1 MSFQIQS
8 KGVSGTSL
16 AAPGA
21 ESDSR
26 RSGSSSGLCARF
38 PYNRAVCTREGIPM
52 VPAPASRRAARPF
65 RLLAGMA
72 LAACGLAFA
81 FAASAEGTD
90 AERLRF
96 RQAYAAAQQGGD
108 AWRAQATGLEG
119 YVLFPYLEAAALEH
133 DLRTLDRARV
143 DAYLARY
150 PGLIPAADLRRDFLG
165 ELARR
170 KDWTTSSAMYQPG
183 LGDSLSCFALQAKLS
198 RNEPL
203 VFERDL
209 ADLWKK
215 ASLPNACDPVIAAAH
230 DQSLLTPERLWS
242 RIQVAADAG
251 KGGTVASLAP
261 WLPADDAIAA
271 QRIGQALND
280 PAGALR
286 DASNWPD
293 TPRHRQAVT
302 LALQRM
308 ARKQSTAADTAWSA
322 LAPRFT
328 LSEQQ
333 KGSIENALALFHA
346 TDFDESALGRLASLP
361 PGAQTDATREWRV
374 RVALARQDWTA
385 ALAALDALG
394 ESQKDDGEWRYFRAL
409 VLTRLGRQGEAKS
422 LYQSVSQEAT
432 YFGFLAADR
441 IDASYA
447 ICPSTMAVDERRE
460 AALLADPG
468 LDRAFELYA
477 VGLQKLARREWTAAL
492 AGRDADTQRLAADLA
507 FRKGWYDRGV
517 FGLSSGDALRLYE
530 QRFPLARQ
538 DGVVEQSSQAGIE
551 APWAYAI
558 IRAESAWMTD
568 ARSGADARGLMQLL
582 PGTAALVAKRNG
594 LAWSG
599 GDSLYDPSTNIVLG
613 TRYLAQMAQRYSG
626 APWLASAAYNAGPN
640 KVDQW
645 LTARGTLDPD
655 LFLVSIPYKETREY
669 VARVMAFAVI
679 YDWRLNGNA
688 LAISSRMTRIGS
700 PYSLPSPVAVR
711 KQVSCPA
718 PAAAVAHAG
727 RDTAP
732 ATPAVMQPAPAAASS
747 APASPDAQP

>member
-1 MSFQIQS
+1 MAF
-8 KGVSGTSL
+8 
-16 AAPGA
+16 
-21 ESDSR
+21 
-26 RSGSSSGLCARF
+26 
-38 PYNRAVCTREGIPM
+38 
-52 VPAPASRRAARPF
+52 APAARCVDRSL
-65 RLLAGMA
+65 RLLGGLA
-72 LAACGLAFA
+72 LAVCGLAISLS
-81 FAASAEGTD
+81 ASASGTD
-90 AERLRF
+90 AERARF
-96 RQAYAAAQQGGD
+96 RQAYAVAQQGGD
-108 AWRAQATGLEG
+108 AWRAQASGLEG
-119 YVLFPYLEAAALEH
+119 YVLFPYLEAASLEH
-133 DLRTLDRARV
+133 DLRTLDHAPV

-150 PGLIPAADLRRDFLG
+150 LGMIPAADLRKDFLG

-170 KDWTTSSAMYQPG
+170 KDWTTFRAMYQPG
-183 LGDSLSCFALQAKLS
+183 LGEALTCFSLQAKLS
-198 RNEPL
+198 LGEPL
-203 VFERDL
+203 VFERDI

-215 ASLPNACDPVIAAAH
+215 ASLPSACDPVLSAAH
-230 DQSLLTPERLWS
+230 DQGLLTPERVWA
-242 RIQVAADAG
+242 RIQVAAEAG
-251 KGGTVASLAP
+251 KGGTVAALAP
-261 WLPADDAIAA
+261 WLAADDAIAA
-271 QRIGQALND
+271 QRIAQALND
-280 PAGALR
+280 PATALR
-286 DASNWPD
+286 DAASWPD

-308 ARKQSTAADTAWSA
+308 ARKQSTVADGAWSS
-322 LAPRFT
+322 LSSHFT

-333 KGSIENALALFHA
+333 RGAIENALALFHA
-346 TDFDESALGRLASLP
+346 TDFDESALDRLAALP

-409 VLTRLGRQGEAKS
+409 VLGRLGRQGEAKA

-441 IDASYA
+441 IDTAYA
-447 ICPSTMAVDERRE
+447 ICPSTMATDERRE
-460 AALLADPG
+460 AALLAEPG

-477 VGLQKLARREWTAAL
+477 VGLQKLARREWAAAL

-538 DGVVEQSSQAGIE
+538 DGVVEQASQAGIE

-594 LAWSG
+594 LSWSG
-599 GDSLYDPSTNIVLG
+599 GESLYDPSTNIVLG
-613 TRYLAQMAQRYSG
+613 TRYLAQMAERYSG

-655 LFLVSIPYKETREY
+655 LFVVSIPYKETREY

-679 YDWRLNGNA
+679 YDWRLTGNA
-688 LAISSRMTRIGS
+688 LPITSRMTRIGS
-700 PYSLPSPVAVR
+700 TYSLPSASAVR
-711 KQVSCPA
+711 KPVTCPS
-718 PAAAVAHAG
+718 PAAARSATIAV
-727 RDTAP
+727 P
-732 ATPAVMQPAPAAASS
+732 AAPAVMQPAPAAATS
-747 APASPDAQP
+747 APGSPDAQP

>member
-1 MSFQIQS
+1 MASAPAARRVDRS
-8 KGVSGTSL
+8 LRLLGGLVLAVSGLVVSL
-16 AAPGA
+16 
-21 ESDSR
+21 S
-26 RSGSSSGLCARF
+26 
-38 PYNRAVCTREGIPM
+38 
-52 VPAPASRRAARPF
+52 APAS
-65 RLLAGMA
+65 
-72 LAACGLAFA
+72 
-81 FAASAEGTD
+81 GTD
-90 AERLRF
+90 AERARF
-96 RQAYAAAQQGGD
+96 RQAYAVAQQGGD

-119 YVLFPYLEAAALEH
+119 YVLFPYLEAASLEH
-133 DLRTLDRARV
+133 DLRTLDRAPV

-150 PGLIPAADLRRDFLG
+150 PGMIPAADLRRDFLG

-170 KDWTTSSAMYQPG
+170 KDWTTFSAMYQPG
-183 LGDSLSCFALQAKLS
+183 LGDALTCFSLQAKLS
-198 RNEPL
+198 RG
-203 VFERDL
+203 ERLDFDHDI

-215 ASLPNACDPVIAAAH
+215 ASLPNACDPVLSAAH
-230 DQSLLTPERLWS
+230 DQGLLTPERVWA
-242 RIQVAADAG
+242 RIQIAADAG
-251 KGGTVASLAP
+251 KGGTIAALAP

-271 QRIGQALND
+271 QRMAQALND
-280 PAGALR
+280 PTTALR
-286 DASNWPD
+286 DAANWPD

-308 ARKQSTAADTAWSA
+308 ARKQSTVADGAWSS
-322 LAPRFT
+322 LSSHFT

-333 KGSIENALALFHA
+333 RGAIENALALFHA
-346 TDFDESALGRLASLP
+346 TDFDESAQDRLAALP

-394 ESQKDDGEWRYFRAL
+394 EAQKDDGEWRYFRAL
-409 VLTRLGRQGEAKS
+409 VLGRLGRQGEAKA

-441 IDASYA
+441 IDTAYA
-447 ICPSTMAVDERRE
+447 ICPSTMATDERRE
-460 AALLADPG
+460 AALLAEPG
-468 LDRAFELYA
+468 VDRAFELYA

-507 FRKGWYDRGV
+507 FRKGWYDRAV

-538 DGVVEQSSQAGIE
+538 DGVVEQASQAGIE

-594 LAWSG
+594 LSWSG

-613 TRYLAQMAQRYSG
+613 TRYLAQMAARYNG

-655 LFLVSIPYKETREY
+655 LFVVSIPYKETREY

-679 YDWRLNGNA
+679 YDWRLTGHA
-688 LAISSRMTRIGS
+688 VSISSRMTRIGS
-700 PYSLPSPVAVR
+700 TYSLPTPGAVR
-711 KQVSCPA
+711 KPVTCPSPAAARSAAVAA
-718 PAAAVAHAG
+718 PAA
-727 RDTAP
+727 
-732 ATPAVMQPAPAAASS
+732 PAVMQSAPAAASS

>member
-1 MSFQIQS
+1 MAS
-8 KGVSGTSL
+8 
-16 AAPGA
+16 
-21 ESDSR
+21 
-26 RSGSSSGLCARF
+26 
-38 PYNRAVCTREGIPM
+38 
-52 VPAPASRRAARPF
+52 APAARRVDRPL
-65 RLLAGMA
+65 RLLGGLV
-72 LAACGLAFA
+72 LAVCGLAISLSVS
-81 FAASAEGTD
+81 ASGTD
-90 AERLRF
+90 AERARF
-96 RQAYAAAQQGGD
+96 RQAYAIAQQGGD
-108 AWRAQATGLEG
+108 AWRVQATGLEG
-119 YVLFPYLEAAALEH
+119 YVLFPYLEAASLEH
-133 DLRTLDRARV
+133 DLRTLDRAPV

-150 PGLIPAADLRRDFLG
+150 PGMIPATDLHRDFLG

-170 KDWTTSSAMYQPG
+170 KDWATFTAMYQPG
-183 LGDSLSCFALQAKLS
+183 LGDALTCFSLQAKLS
-198 RNEPL
+198 RGEPL
-203 VFERDL
+203 VFERDI

-215 ASLPNACDPVIAAAH
+215 ASLPNACDPVLSAAH
-230 DQSLLTPERLWS
+230 DQGLLTPERLWA
-242 RIQVAADAG
+242 RIQIAADAG
-251 KGGTVASLAP
+251 KGGTIATLAP

-271 QRIGQALND
+271 QRMAQALND
-280 PAGALR
+280 PTTALR
-286 DASNWPD
+286 DAANWPD

-308 ARKQSTAADTAWSA
+308 ARKQSTVADSAWSS
-322 LAPRFT
+322 LSSHFT

-333 KGSIENALALFHA
+333 RGAIENALALFHA
-346 TDFDESALGRLASLP
+346 TDFDESALDRLVALP

-385 ALAALDALG
+385 ALAGLDALG
-394 ESQKDDGEWRYFRAL
+394 ETQKDDGEWRYFRAL
-409 VLTRLGRQGEAKS
+409 VLGRLGRQGEAKA

-441 IDASYA
+441 IDAAYA
-447 ICPSTMAVDERRE
+447 ICPSTMATDERRE
-460 AALLADPG
+460 SALLAEPG
-468 LDRAFELYA
+468 IDRAFELYA
-477 VGLQKLARREWTAAL
+477 VGLQKLGRREWTAAL

-507 FRKGWYDRGV
+507 FRKGWYDRAV

-538 DGVVEQSSQAGIE
+538 DGVVEQAGQAGIE

-594 LAWSG
+594 LSWSG

-613 TRYLAQMAQRYSG
+613 TRYLAQMAERYSG

-655 LFLVSIPYKETREY
+655 LFVVSIPYKETREY

-688 LAISSRMTRIGS
+688 LAITSRMTHIGS
-700 PYSLPSPVAVR
+700 TYSLPAPGAVR
-711 KQVSCPA
+711 KPVTCPSPAAARSTAVAA
-718 PAAAVAHAG
+718 PAA
-727 RDTAP
+727 
-732 ATPAVMQPAPAAASS
+732 PAVMQPAPAAASS

>member
-1 MSFQIQS
+1 MAS
-8 KGVSGTSL
+8 
-16 AAPGA
+16 
-21 ESDSR
+21 
-26 RSGSSSGLCARF
+26 
-38 PYNRAVCTREGIPM
+38 
-52 VPAPASRRAARPF
+52 APAARRVDRPL
-65 RLLAGMA
+65 RLLGGLV
-72 LAACGLAFA
+72 LAVCGLAA
-81 FAASAEGTD
+81 SLSAAASGTD
-90 AERLRF
+90 AERARF

-108 AWRAQATGLEG
+108 AWRSQATGLEG
-119 YVLFPYLEAAALEH
+119 YVLFPYLEAASLEH
-133 DLRTLDRARV
+133 DLRTLDRAPV

-150 PGLIPAADLRRDFLG
+150 PGMMPAADLRKDFLS

-170 KDWTTSSAMYQPG
+170 KDWTTFSAMYQPG
-183 LGDSLSCFALQAKLS
+183 LGDALTCFSLQAKLS
-198 RNEPL
+198 RGEPL
-203 VFERDL
+203 VFERDI
-209 ADLWKK
+209 AELWKK
-215 ASLPNACDPVIAAAH
+215 ASLPNACDPVLSAAH
-230 DQSLLTPERLWS
+230 DQALLTPERLWA
-242 RIQVAADAG
+242 RIQIAADAG
-251 KGGTVASLAP
+251 KGGTIAALAP

-271 QRIGQALND
+271 QRMAQALND
-280 PAGALR
+280 PATALR
-286 DASNWPD
+286 DAANWPD

-308 ARKQSTAADTAWSA
+308 ARKQSTVADGAWSS
-322 LAPRFT
+322 LSSHFT

-333 KGSIENALALFHA
+333 RGAIENALALFHA
-346 TDFDESALGRLASLP
+346 TDFDESALDRLAALP

-394 ESQKDDGEWRYFRAL
+394 EAQKDDGEWRYFRAL
-409 VLTRLGRQGEAKS
+409 VLGRLGRQGEAKA
-422 LYQSVSQEAT
+422 LYRSVSQEAT

-441 IDASYA
+441 IDTAYA
-447 ICPSTMAVDERRE
+447 ICPSTMATDERRE
-460 AALLADPG
+460 AALLAEPG

-477 VGLQKLARREWTAAL
+477 VGLQKLGRREWTSAL

-507 FRKGWYDRGV
+507 FRKGWYDRAV

-538 DGVVEQSSQAGIE
+538 DGVVEQASQAGIE

-568 ARSGADARGLMQLL
+568 ARSSADARGLMQLL

-594 LAWSG
+594 LSWAG
-599 GDSLYDPSTNIVLG
+599 GESLYDPSTNIVLG
-613 TRYLAQMAQRYSG
+613 TRYLAQMAERYSG

-655 LFLVSIPYKETREY
+655 LFVVSIPYKETREY

-700 PYSLPSPVAVR
+700 TYALPSPGAVR
-711 KQVSCPA
+711 KPVTCPS
-718 PAAAVAHAG
+718 PAAARSAAAAG
-727 RDTAP
+727 P
-732 ATPAVMQPAPAAASS
+732 AAPAVMQPAPAAASS

>member
-1 MSFQIQS
+1 M
-8 KGVSGTSL
+8 T
-16 AAPGA
+16 
-21 ESDSR
+21 
-26 RSGSSSGLCARF
+26 
-38 PYNRAVCTREGIPM
+38 N
-52 VPAPASRRAARPF
+52 APAARRAARPLRILA
-65 RLLAGMA
+65 RLA
-72 LAACGLAFA
+72 LVAMGVGTVVAAQ
-81 FAASAEGTD
+81 AEGSA

-96 RQAYAAAQQGGD
+96 RQAYASAQQGGD
-108 AWRAQATGLEG
+108 AWRAQAAGLEN
-119 YVLFPYLEAAALEH
+119 YVLFPYLEAAALSH

-143 DAYLARY
+143 DAYLSRY
-150 PGLIPAADLRRDFLG
+150 PGMIPAADLRRDFLG

-170 KDWTTSSAMYQPG
+170 KDWATFTAMYQPG
-183 LGDSLSCFALQAKLS
+183 LGDGLSCFALQARLS
-198 RNEPL
+198 RGEPL

-230 DQSLLTPERLWS
+230 DQGLLTPERLWS
-242 RIQVAADAG
+242 RIQIAADAG

-261 WLPADDAIAA
+261 WLPPEDAIAA
-271 QRIGQALND
+271 QRIAQALND
-280 PAGALR
+280 PATALSGA
-286 DASNWPD
+286 ANWPD

-308 ARKQSTAADTAWSA
+308 ARKQSAAADTAWTT
-322 LAPRFT
+322 LRPRFT

-333 KGSIENALALFHA
+333 TGAIENALALFHA
-346 TDFDESALGRLASLP
+346 TDFDASALDRLAALP
-361 PGAQTDATREWRV
+361 AGAQTDATREWRV
-374 RVALARQDWTA
+374 RVALARQDWPA
-385 ALAALDALG
+385 ALSALDALG
-394 ESQKDDGEWRYFRAL
+394 ASQKDDGEWRYFRAF
-409 VLTRLGRQGEAKS
+409 VLAKLGRQGEAKAI
-422 LYQSVSQEAT
+422 YQSVAQEAT

-441 IDASYA
+441 VDAAYA
-447 ICPSTMAVDERRE
+447 ICPARMATDETRE
-460 AALLADPG
+460 AALLGDPG

-507 FRKGWYDRGV
+507 FRKGWYDRAV

-558 IRAESAWMTD
+558 IRAESAWMSD

-582 PGTAALVAKRNG
+582 PSTAALVAQRNG
-594 LAWSG
+594 LSWAG
-599 GDSLYDPSTNIVLG
+599 GESLYEPTTNIVLG
-613 TRYLAQMAQRYSG
+613 TRYLAQMAARFNG

-645 LTARGTLDPD
+645 VAARGNLEPD
-655 LFLVSIPYKETREY
+655 LFVVSIPYKETREY

-688 LAISSRMTRIGS
+688 LPIATRMTPFGS
-700 PYSLPSPVAVR
+700 TYTLPTSGAVR
-711 KQVSCPA
+711 KPVSCPA
-718 PAAAVAHAG
+718 PAV
-727 RDTAP
+727 
-732 ATPAVMQPAPAAASS
+732 ATPAPASTPAAMEPAPASATS
-747 APASPDAQP
+747 APTPQDPQQ

>member
-1 MSFQIQS
+1 MAS
-8 KGVSGTSL
+8 
-16 AAPGA
+16 
-21 ESDSR
+21 
-26 RSGSSSGLCARF
+26 
-38 PYNRAVCTREGIPM
+38 
-52 VPAPASRRAARPF
+52 APAARRVDRPL
-65 RLLAGMA
+65 RLLGGLV
-72 LAACGLAFA
+72 LAVCGLAISLSVS
-81 FAASAEGTD
+81 ASGTD
-90 AERLRF
+90 AERARF
-96 RQAYAAAQQGGD
+96 RQAYAIAQQGGD
-108 AWRAQATGLEG
+108 AWRVQATGLEG
-119 YVLFPYLEAAALEH
+119 YVLFPYLEAASLEH
-133 DLRTLDRARV
+133 DLRTLDRAPV

-150 PGLIPAADLRRDFLG
+150 PGMIPATDLHRDFLG

-170 KDWTTSSAMYQPG
+170 KDWATFTAMYQPG
-183 LGDSLSCFALQAKLS
+183 LGDALTCFSLQAKLS
-198 RNEPL
+198 RGEPL
-203 VFERDL
+203 VFERDM

-215 ASLPNACDPVIAAAH
+215 ASLPNACDPVLSAAH
-230 DQSLLTPERLWS
+230 DQGLLTPERLWA
-242 RIQVAADAG
+242 RIQIAADAG
-251 KGGTVASLAP
+251 KGGTIATLAP

-271 QRIGQALND
+271 QRMAQALND
-280 PAGALR
+280 PTTALR
-286 DASNWPD
+286 DAANWPD

-308 ARKQSTAADTAWSA
+308 ARKQSTVADSAWSS
-322 LAPRFT
+322 LSSHFT

-333 KGSIENALALFHA
+333 RGAIENALALFHA
-346 TDFDESALGRLASLP
+346 TDFDESALDRLVALP

-385 ALAALDALG
+385 ALAGLDALG
-394 ESQKDDGEWRYFRAL
+394 ETQKDDGEWRYFRAL
-409 VLTRLGRQGEAKS
+409 VLGRLGRQGEAKA

-441 IDASYA
+441 IDAAYA
-447 ICPSTMAVDERRE
+447 ICPSTMATDERRE
-460 AALLADPG
+460 SALLAEPG
-468 LDRAFELYA
+468 IDRAFELYA
-477 VGLQKLARREWTAAL
+477 VGLQKLGRREWTAAL

-507 FRKGWYDRGV
+507 FRKGWYERAV

-538 DGVVEQSSQAGIE
+538 DGVVEQAGQAGIE

-594 LAWSG
+594 LSWSG

-613 TRYLAQMAQRYSG
+613 TRYLAQMAERYSG

-655 LFLVSIPYKETREY
+655 LFVVSIPYKETREY

-688 LAISSRMTRIGS
+688 LAITSRMTHIGS
-700 PYSLPSPVAVR
+700 TYSLPAPGAVR
-711 KQVSCPA
+711 KPVTCPSPAAARSTAVAA
-718 PAAAVAHAG
+718 PAA
-727 RDTAP
+727 
-732 ATPAVMQPAPAAASS
+732 PAVMQPAPAAASS
-747 APASPDAQP
+747 APTSPDAQP